1 MKQLIIVESP
11 HKAKTIQKYLGNDA
25 AVLASKGHVCDLPAR
40 SLGIDVDNGFKPQY
54 IVTPDKESTIKQLSQ
69 AVKKYDKVYLA
80 TDPDREGEA
89 ISWHLKNTLGVTGD
103 KVRIEFN
110 EISPKAVR
118 AAMENPREINMDLV
132 NSQQARRV
140 LDRLVGYKISPIL
153 SRKLKPSLSAGRVQS
168 AALKMIVDREKEIRD
183 FKPEEY
189 WSISALLLKDGAKK
203 TKANL
208 FNAALNDKNGE
219 KVKPDNAEDAYAIAD
234 LMRKCDYHVDDVKK
248 SVSTSKPAPPF
259 TTSTMQ
265 QEASHKLNMTAE
277 RTSRVAQQLYE
288 GVDIEGEGQHALI
301 TYIRTDSVRIS
312 PDFAKIAMA
321 YIAKNYGAEYA
332 PKVQNVYKTSD
343 NAQDAHEAIRPI
355 DLNRTPKSLEGKMDR
370 DAYRLYKLI
379 YERFMASQMTPA
391 QYNTMRVH
399 ILGES
404 GSEKLGFIVRGK
416 SVKFKGFTA
425 VYSATV
431 EENEDD
437 DNKELD
443 TMPDLNQGEHLNLDD
458 VSCEQ
463 KFTKPPARYND
474 ATLVKA
480 LEENGIG
487 RPSTYAS
494 IISVLAKR
502 EYTEKVQKAIAPTQL
517 GEAVCEYM
525 EKNFPDIMSLNF
537 TARLEGALDKVAD
550 GKQEWQELIGAFYPR
565 LMKFVERAAKSGG
578 GNYMPDEES
587 DVVCD
592 KCGAKMV
599 VRHGKYGPFL
609 ACPNYPKCKN
619 IKKIVEVVGKCPK
632 CGGDVSKR
640 ISKAGKTFYGC
651 TNYPKCDFISWDVP
665 APYFCPDCAST
676 MKVVKRDDK
685 TYYVCTN
692 HNCKHRELVKDE
704 SEQNQ

>member
-11 HKAKTIQKYLGNDA
+11 HKAKTIQKYLGNEA
-25 AVLASKGHVCDLPAR
+25 QVMASKGHVCDLPTR

-89 ISWHLKNTLGVTGD
+89 ISWHLKNTLGVDGD
-103 KVRIEFN
+103 KVRIEFH
-110 EISPKAVR
+110 EISPKAVK
-118 AAMENPREINMDLV
+118 AAMANPREINMDLV

-168 AALKMIVDREKEIRD
+168 AALKMIVDREKEIRE

-189 WSISALLLKDGAKK
+189 WNISALLLKEGAKK
-203 TKANL
+203 VKANI
-208 FNAALNDKNGE
+208 FNAALSDSDGK
-219 KVKPDNAEDAYAIAD
+219 KIKPNNADTATAIAD
-234 LMRKCDYHVDDVKK
+234 FMRVCTYRVDDVKK
-248 SVSTSKPAPPF
+248 SVSFSKPAPPF

-288 GVDIEGEGQHALI
+288 GVNIEGEGQHALI

-312 PDFAKIAMA
+312 PDFARLALSFIAD
-321 YIAKNYGAEYA
+321 NYGAEYA
-332 PKVQNVYKTSD
+332 PKSQNIYKTGEG
-343 NAQDAHEAIRPI
+343 AQDAHEAIRPI
-355 DLNRTPKSLEGKMDR
+355 DLRRTPKSLEGKMDR
-370 DAYRLYKLI
+370 DAYRLYKLV

-391 QYNTMRVH
+391 QYNTMKVH
-399 ILGES
+399 ILGEN
-404 GSEKLGFIVRGK
+404 GEKSLGFTVKGK
-416 SVKFKGFTA
+416 SVKFKGYTA
-425 VYSATV
+425 VYSQTV
-431 EENEDD
+431 EQDEED
-437 DNKELD
+437 KEMD
-443 TMPDLNQGEHLNLDD
+443 TMPDLDKGDILNLQD
-458 VSCEQ
+458 VVCEQ

-494 IISVLAKR
+494 IISVIAKR
-502 EYTEKVQKAIAPTQL
+502 EYTEKQQKAIAPTQL
-517 GEAVCEYM
+517 GEKVSEYM
-525 EKNFPDIMSLNF
+525 EENFPDIMNLGF
-537 TARLEGALDKVAD
+537 TARLEKALDKVAD
-550 GKQEWQELIGAFYPR
+550 GGQDWQELVGAYYPR
-565 LMKFVERAAKSGG
+565 LMKFVERAAKVGG
-578 GNYMPDEES
+578 VSHIADEKS
-587 DVVCD
+587 DVICD
-592 KCGAKMV
+592 KCGSNMV
-599 VRHGKYGPFL
+599 IRYGKFGPFL

-640 ISKAGKTFYGC
+640 VSKAGKTFYGC

-665 APYFCPDCAST
+665 APYFCPDCGAT
-676 MKVVKRDDK
+676 MKVVKRDDR
-685 TYYVCTN
+685 TYYVCTS
-692 HNCKHRELVKDE
+692 HTCKHRELVKDD
-704 SEQNQ
+704 NQQ

>member
-11 HKAKTIQKYLGNDA
+11 HKAKTIQKYLGNEA
-25 AVLASKGHVCDLPAR
+25 QVMASKGHVCDLPTR

-89 ISWHLKNTLGVTGD
+89 ISWHLKNTLGVEGD
-103 KVRIEFN
+103 KVRIEFH
-110 EISPKAVR
+110 EISPKAVK
-118 AAMENPREINMDLV
+118 AAMANPREINMDLV

-168 AALKMIVDREKEIRD
+168 AALKMIVDREKEIRE

-189 WSISALLLKDGAKK
+189 WNISALLLKEGAKK
-203 TKANL
+203 VKANI
-208 FNAALNDKNGE
+208 FNAALSDSDGK
-219 KVKPDNAEDAYAIAD
+219 KIKPNNADTATAIAD
-234 LMRKCDYHVDDVKK
+234 FMRVCTYRVDDVKK
-248 SVSTSKPAPPF
+248 SVSFSKPAPPF

-288 GVDIEGEGQHALI
+288 GVNIEGEGQHALI

-312 PDFAKIAMA
+312 PDFARLALSFIAD
-321 YIAKNYGAEYA
+321 NYGPEYA
-332 PKVQNVYKTSD
+332 PKSQNVYKTGEG
-343 NAQDAHEAIRPI
+343 AQDAHEAIRPI
-355 DLNRTPKSLEGKMDR
+355 DLRRTPKSLEGKMDR
-370 DAYRLYKLI
+370 DAYRLYKLV

-391 QYNTMRVH
+391 QYNTMKVH
-399 ILGES
+399 ILGEN
-404 GSEKLGFIVRGK
+404 GEKSLGFTVKGK
-416 SVKFKGFTA
+416 SVKFKGYTA
-425 VYSATV
+425 VYSQTV
-431 EENEDD
+431 EQDDED
-437 DNKELD
+437 KEMD
-443 TMPDLNQGEHLNLDD
+443 TMPDLDKGDVLNLQD
-458 VSCEQ
+458 VVCEQ

-494 IISVLAKR
+494 IISVIAKR
-502 EYTEKVQKAIAPTQL
+502 EYTEKQQKAIAPTQL
-517 GEAVCEYM
+517 GEKVSEYM
-525 EKNFPDIMSLNF
+525 EDNFPDIMNLGF
-537 TARLEGALDKVAD
+537 TARLEKALDKVAD
-550 GKQEWQELIGAFYPR
+550 GAQDWQELVGAYYPR
-565 LMKFVERAAKSGG
+565 LMKFVERAAKVGG
-578 GNYMPDEES
+578 VSHIADEKS
-587 DVVCD
+587 DVICD
-592 KCGAKMV
+592 KCGSNMV
-599 VRHGKYGPFL
+599 VRYGKFGPFL

-640 ISKAGKTFYGC
+640 VSKAGKTFYGC
-651 TNYPKCDFISWDVP
+651 TNYPKCDFISWDIP
-665 APYFCPDCAST
+665 APYFCPDCGAT
-676 MKVVKRDDK
+676 MKVVKRDDRI
-685 TYYVCTN
+685 YYVCTS
-692 HNCKHRELVKDE
+692 HTCKYRELVKDD
-704 SEQNQ
+704 NQQ

>member
-1 MKQLIIVESP
+1 MKKLIIVESP
-11 HKAKTIQKYLGNDA
+11 SKAKTIQKYLGND
-25 AVLASKGHVCDLPAR
+25 VEVMASKGHVCDLPAKT
-40 SLGIDVDNGFKPQY
+40 LAIDVKNHFEPQY
-54 IVTPDKESTIKQLSQ
+54 VVSPDKAELVKKLSQ
-69 AVKKYDKVYLA
+69 AVKKFDEVYLA

-89 ISWHLKNTLGVTGD
+89 ISWHLKNTLGISSE
-103 KVRIEFN
+103 KPRIEFH
-110 EISPKAVR
+110 EISKKAVNK
-118 AAMENPREINMDLV
+118 ALEEPREINMNLV

-140 LDRLVGYKISPIL
+140 LDRLVGYKVSPVL
-153 SRKLKPSLSAGRVQS
+153 SRKLKSGLSAGRVQS
-168 AALKMIVDREKEIRD
+168 AALKMIVDREREIRA

-189 WSISALLLKDGAKK
+189 WNLFALLTKEGHKTVFKAAFNDIDGKK
-203 TKANL
+203 TKVNNSETANSIVEQMKL
-208 FNAALNDKNGE
+208 ADYVIDT
-219 KVKPDNAEDAYAIAD
+219 VKRGIS
-234 LMRKCDYHVDDVKK
+234 K
-248 SVSTSKPAPPF
+248 SHPAPPF
-259 TTSTMQ
+259 TTSTLQ

-312 PDFAKIAMA
+312 PDFARIALGF
-321 YIAKNYGAEYA
+321 IAKNYGSEYA
-332 PKVQNVYKTSD
+332 PKTQNVYKTSD

-404 GSEKLGFIVRGK
+404 DGQKLGFVVKGK
-416 SVKFKGFTA
+416 SVRFKGFTA

-431 EENEDD
+431 EENEEDG
-437 DNKELD
+437 KELD

-502 EYTEKVQKAIAPTQL
+502 EYTQKVQKAIAPTQL
-517 GEAVCEYM
+517 GEAVCDYM
-525 EKNFPDIMSLNF
+525 EKNFPDIMDLHF

-550 GKQEWQELIGAFYPR
+550 GKQGWQELIGAFYPR
-565 LMKFVERAAKSGG
+565 LMKFVERAARSGG
-578 GNYMPDEES
+578 GSYIPDEES
-587 DVVCD
+587 DVVCE

-599 VRHGKYGPFL
+599 IRHGKYGPFL

-619 IKKIVEVVGKCPK
+619 IKKIAEVVGKCPK
-632 CGGDVSKR
+632 CGADVSKR
-640 ISKAGKTFYGC
+640 VSKAGKTFYGC

-665 APYFCPDCAST
+665 APYLCPDCAST

-692 HNCKHRELVKDE
+692 HSCKHRELVKDE
-704 SEQNQ
+704 SEQ

>member
-11 HKAKTIQKYLGNDA
+11 HKAQTIQKYLGSE
-25 AVLASKGHVCDLPAR
+25 AVVMASKGHVCDLPER
-40 SLGIDVDNGFKPQY
+40 SLGIDIENGFKPQY
-54 IVTPDKESTIKQLSQ
+54 VVTPDKQSTIKQLSQ

-118 AAMENPREINMDLV
+118 HAMENPREINMDLV

-189 WSISALLLKDGAKK
+189 WSITAKLLKDGAKA
-203 TKANL
+203 TKANM
-208 FNAALNDKNGE
+208 FNAALVDSDGAKLKITNGE
-219 KVKPDNAEDAYAIAD
+219 DAAKVENF
-234 LMRKCDYHVDDVKK
+234 MRGCNYYVDDVKR
-248 SVSTSKPAPPF
+248 SVSTSKPQPPF

-265 QEASHKLNMTAE
+265 QEASHKLNMTAD
-277 RTSRVAQQLYE
+277 RTSRVAQALYE
-288 GVDIEGEGQHALI
+288 GVNIEGEGQHALI
-301 TYIRTDSVRIS
+301 TYIRTDSVRVS
-312 PDFAKIAMA
+312 PDFARFALG
-321 YIAKNYGAEYA
+321 YIAQNYGAEFA
-332 PKVQNVYKTSD
+332 PKTPNVYKTGE

-391 QYNTMRVH
+391 QYYTMTVH
-399 ILGES
+399 IKGEK
-404 GSEKLGFIVRGK
+404 GDKNLGFVVKGK

-431 EENEDD
+431 EKDEDD
-437 DNKELD
+437 KELD
-443 TMPDLNQGEHLNLDD
+443 TMPNLEENEHLNLSD
-458 VSCEQ
+458 VTTEQ

-502 EYTEKVQKAIAPTQL
+502 EYTEKQQKSIAPTKL

-525 EKNFPDIMSLNF
+525 EKNFPDIMNLSF
-537 TARLEGALDKVAD
+537 TARMEGALDKVAE
-550 GKQEWQELIGAFYPR
+550 GNEEWQELIGAFYPR
-565 LMKFVERAAKSGG
+565 FEKFLERATKQAGG
-578 GNYMPDEES
+578 SIMPPEQTT
-587 DVVCD
+587 VKCD
-592 KCGAKMV
+592 KCGAFMV
-599 VRHGKYGPFL
+599 MRTGKYGPFL
-609 ACPNYPKCKN
+609 ACPNYPTCKN
-619 IKKIVEVVGKCPK
+619 IKKVVEVVGKCPK

-640 ISKAGKTFYGC
+640 TSKSGKTFFGC
-651 TNYPKCDFISWDVP
+651 TNYPKCDFISWDLP
-665 APYFCPDCAST
+665 APYFCPDCGST

-692 HNCKHRELVKDE
+692 HGCKHRELVKSDE
-704 SEQNQ
+704 QEQKD

>member
-1 MKQLIIVESP
+1 MKKLIIVESP
-11 HKAKTIQKYLGNDA
+11 HKAKTIQKYLGNEA
-25 AVLASKGHVCDLPAR
+25 TVLASKGHVCDLPAR
-40 SLGIDVDNGFKPQY
+40 SLGIDVDHGFKPQY

-89 ISWHLKNTLGVTGD
+89 ISWHLKNTLGVSGD
-103 KVRIEFN
+103 QVRIEFH

-118 AAMENPREINMDLV
+118 TAMENPREINMDLV

-168 AALKMIVDREKEIRD
+168 AALKMIVDREKEIRA

-189 WSISALLLKDGAKK
+189 WTINALLLKDGAKK
-203 TKANL
+203 TKANIFVAL
-208 FNAALNDKNGE
+208 LNDKNGE
-219 KVKPDNAEDAYAIAD
+219 KIKPSSESEAVAITD
-234 LMRKCDYHVDDVKK
+234 LMCKADYNVDEVKK
-248 SVSTSKPAPPF
+248 SVSFSKPAPPF

-265 QEASHKLNMTAE
+265 QEASHKLNMTAD

-288 GVDIEGEGQHALI
+288 GVNIEGEGQHALI

-312 PDFAKIAMA
+312 PDFAKIALG
-321 YIAKNYGAEYA
+321 YIAKTYGREYA
-332 PKVQNVYKTSD
+332 PKAQNVYKTSD

-399 ILGES
+399 IVGEAD
-404 GSEKLGFIVRGK
+404 GEKLGFVVKGK
-416 SVKFKGFTA
+416 SVKFKGYTA
-425 VYSATV
+425 VYSQTV

-437 DNKELD
+437 KELD
-443 TMPDLNQGEHLNLDD
+443 TMPDLNEGEHLNLND
-458 VSCEQ
+458 VSSEQ

-502 EYTEKVQKAIAPTQL
+502 EYTEKQQKAIAPTQL
-517 GEAVCEYM
+517 GETVCEYM
-525 EKNFPDIMSLNF
+525 EKNFPDIMNLNF
-537 TARLEGALDKVAD
+537 TARLEGALDKIAD

-565 LMKFVERAAKSGG
+565 LMKFIERASRQGG
-578 GNYMPDEES
+578 GGYFPDEES
-587 DVVCD
+587 DEVCD

-599 VRHGKYGPFL
+599 VRHGRYGPFL

-619 IKKIVEVVGKCPK
+619 IKRIDEIVGKCPK
-632 CGGDVSKR
+632 CGGNVSKR
-640 ISKAGKTFYGC
+640 TSKAGKTFYSC
-651 TNYPKCDFISWDVP
+651 TNYPKCDFISWDIP
-665 APYFCPDCAST
+665 APYFCPDCGAT

-685 TYYVCTN
+685 TSYVCTN
-692 HNCKHRELVKDE
+692 HSCKHRELIKNGE
-704 SEQNQ
+704 E

>member
-11 HKAKTIQKYLGNDA
+11 HKAQTIQKYLGNE
-25 AVLASKGHVCDLPAR
+25 AVVMASKGHVCDLPQR
-40 SLGIDVDNGFKPQY
+40 SLGIDIDNGFKPQY
-54 IVTPDKESTIKQLSQ
+54 VITPDKQSTIKQLSQ

-110 EISPKAVR
+110 EISPKAVKT
-118 AAMENPREINMDLV
+118 AMENPREINMDLV

-189 WSISALLLKDGAKK
+189 WSITAKLLKDGAKA

-208 FNAALNDKNGE
+208 FNAALVDSDGTKLKITNGE
-219 KVKPDNAEDAYAIAD
+219 DAKKVENF
-234 LMRKCDYHVDDVKK
+234 MRGCNYFVDDVKR
-248 SVSTSKPAPPF
+248 SVSTSKPQPPF

-265 QEASHKLNMTAE
+265 QEASHKLNMTAD
-277 RTSRVAQQLYE
+277 RTSRVAQMLYE
-288 GVDIEGEGQHALI
+288 GVNIEGEGQHALI
-301 TYIRTDSVRIS
+301 TYIRTDSVRVS
-312 PDFAKIAMA
+312 PDFARYALG
-321 YIAKNYGAEYA
+321 YIAKNYGAEFA
-332 PKVQNVYKTSD
+332 PKVPNVYKTGE

-370 DAYRLYKLI
+370 DAFRLYKLI

-391 QYNTMRVH
+391 QYYTMTVH
-399 ILGES
+399 IKGEQH
-404 GSEKLGFIVRGK
+404 GKNLGFVVKGK
-416 SVKFKGFTA
+416 SVKFKGFTT

-431 EENEDD
+431 EKDD
-437 DNKELD
+437 DDKELD
-443 TMPDLNQGEHLNLDD
+443 TMPNLEQDEHLNLSD
-458 VSCEQ
+458 VSSEQ

-494 IISVLAKR
+494 IISVIAKR
-502 EYTEKVQKAIAPTQL
+502 EYTEKQQKSIVPTKL
-517 GEAVCEYM
+517 GEAVCDYM
-525 EKNFPDIMSLNF
+525 EKNFPDIMNLNF
-537 TARLEGALDKVAD
+537 TARMEGALDKVAD
-550 GKQEWQELIGAFYPR
+550 GKEEWQELIGAFYPR
-565 LMKFVERAAKSGG
+565 FEKFLERAAKQAGG
-578 GNYMPDEES
+578 SIMPPEQTN
-587 DVVCD
+587 VKCD
-592 KCGAKMV
+592 KCGAYMV
-599 VRHGKYGPFL
+599 MRTGKYGPFL
-609 ACPNYPKCKN
+609 ACPNYPTCKN
-619 IKKIVEVVGKCPK
+619 IKKVVEVVAKCPK

-640 ISKAGKTFYGC
+640 TSKTGKEFFGC
-651 TNYPKCDFISWDVP
+651 ANYPKCDFISWDLP
-665 APYFCPDCAST
+665 APYFCPDCGST
-676 MKVVKRDDK
+676 MKVVKREDK

-692 HNCKHRELVKDE
+692 HGCKHRELVKVDKPE
-704 SEQNQ
+704 TQE